1 MIDPSDITG
10 LILAGGQGR
19 RMGGVDKG
27 LQMLRGQPL
36 VAHAL
41 HRLKPQVGSLMINAN
56 RNLDT
61 YAAMGAAVCTDL
73 QADGAGPLNGF
84 LAGLQRCNRPY
95 LVTVPCDCPI
105 FPTDL
110 VSRLGQALLHEQ
122 SDIAIAATLE
132 EPPSSVPGASR
143 SLRLQPV
150 FCLMRTTVKESLIN
164 HLQAG
169 SRSVEHWTAQHRR
182 SVVPFDDARAM
193 TNVNTPAEL
202 QALENK
208 F

>member
-41 HRLKPQVGSLMINAN
+41 HRLKPQVGPLMINAN

-61 YAAMGAAVCTDL
+61 YAAMGAAVCADL

-84 LAGLQRCNRPY
+84 LAGLQRCNSPY
-95 LVTVPCDCPI
+95 LVTVPCDCPLL
-105 FPTDL
+105 PSDL
-110 VSRLGQALLHEQ
+110 VLRLGQALLHEQ
-122 SDIAIAATLE
+122 SDFTIAATLQE
-132 EPPSSVPGASR
+132 APRSEPHASR

-150 FCLMRTTVKESLIN
+150 FCLMRTTVKESLITY
-164 HLQAG
+164 LQAG
-169 SRSVEHWTAQHRR
+169 SRSVEHWTSQHRR
-182 SVVPFDDARAM
+182 SVVQFDDARAM
-193 TNVNTPAEL
+193 TNVNTLAEL